1 MQKKKKKKKKKRK
14 RKRKTYS
21 FFYFKPFD
29 KAGSEENN
37 DTCDHNARMQHMNFA
52 SVVSVSERTV
62 AKAEA
67 TEGLN

>member
-1 MQKKKKKKKKKRK
+1 MQKKKEKK

-29 KAGSEENN
+29 KAGN

-52 SVVSVSERTV
+52 SVVSVSEKTV